1 MKTPHCIARYTCVVA
16 ALAVAA
22 NAQTPASQ
30 EKPNPGE
37 SAAKAQ
43 AVDSQPGATDK
54 RTYLERTI
62 TVTGSARARW
72 EATRGSDL
80 SLTTADS
87 YLVTRVRLGV
97 AFQPVPWLRFY
108 GEAQDARALF
118 YKVNPGAGVSDPFD
132 LRQAYVEGGALE
144 GNGLKLRIGRQ
155 DLVLG
160 SSRLIGTGDW
170 TPTKT
175 FDIARATLTTTQFKL
190 DLLGGSQILADPA
203 RMDRNRPGERFYVA
217 YSVFGRLIP
226 GASIEPYFMAKT
238 ALNVKSKDGKLGD
251 ADTLYAGGRIVGS
264 IRGVFEYN
272 FEGVREAGSYSSDV
286 VRAWGYATG
295 GGWVISKHA
304 WRPHLSSDYVFSTGD
319 SGAKDGVHQSF
330 DYLYG
335 LQQPMNSLTGQFS
348 WRNTRNWRAGGD
360 FSPSKR
366 IKVKL
371 DYRNYWLATT
381 MDGLYSASGTRTVF
395 NTKATSG
402 HVGEGIDAQ
411 VIVTITGKTVVGFG
425 FGNLAPG
432 SYLKQSGK
440 TTGYTY
446 PSLYLVRQ
454 I

>member
-1 MKTPHCIARYTCVVA
+1 MRNLRCITRSTCIAAVL
-16 ALAVAA
+16 ALAA

-30 EKPNPGE
+30 ETAKP
-37 SAAKAQ
+37 
-43 AVDSQPGATDK
+43 DSTDIK
-54 RTYLERTI
+54 SYLERT
-62 TVTGSARARW
+62 VTISGSARARW
-72 EATRGSDL
+72 EATHGSDF

-132 LRQAYVEGGALE
+132 LRQVYVEGGVLE
-144 GNGLKLRIGRQ
+144 GNGFKLRMGRQ

-160 SSRLIGTGDW
+160 SGRLIGTGDW
-170 TPTKT
+170 SPTKT
-175 FDIARATLTTTQFKL
+175 FDVARATFTSTGFKL
-190 DLLGGSQILADPA
+190 DLLGGSQILADPT
-203 RMDRNRPGERFYVA
+203 RMDRNKPGERFYVA
-217 YSVFGRLIP
+217 YSAFGKLIP

-238 ALNVKSKDGKLGD
+238 ALNVKSKDGKPGN
-251 ADTLYAGGRIVGS
+251 ADTLYAGGRIVGT

-272 FEGVREAGSYSSDV
+272 FEGVREAGDYSNDV
-286 VRAWGYATG
+286 VQAWGYVTG
-295 GGWVISKHA
+295 GGWAISKHA

-319 SGAKDGVHQSF
+319 SGVKDGAHQSF

-335 LQQPMNSLTGQFS
+335 LQQPLNSMTGQFS

-366 IKVKL
+366 IKVKV

-411 VIVTITGKTVVGFG
+411 VIVSVTKKTVVGFG

-446 PSLYLVRQ
+446 PSLYLTRQ

>member
-1 MKTPHCIARYTCVVA
+1 MRNLHCIARYTCVVA
-16 ALAVAA
+16 ALTLAA
-22 NAQTPASQ
+22 NAQPPASPD
-30 EKPNPGE
+30 KANPGE
-37 SAAKAQ
+37 SVAKPA
-43 AVDSQPGATDK
+43 STDTK
-54 RTYLERTI
+54 TYLERTI
-62 TVTGSARARW
+62 TITGSARARW
-72 EATRGSDL
+72 EATRGSDF

-87 YLVTRVRLGV
+87 YLATRVRLGV

-118 YKVNPGAGVSDPFD
+118 YKVNPGTGVSDPFD
-132 LRQAYVEGGALE
+132 LRQAYVEGGVLE
-144 GNGLKLRIGRQ
+144 GNGLKLRMGRQ
-155 DLVLG
+155 DLVFG
-160 SSRLIGTGDW
+160 AGRLIGTGDW
-170 TPTKT
+170 GPTKT
-175 FDIARATLTTTQFKL
+175 YDVTRATLTTRAFKL
-190 DLLGGSQILADPA
+190 DLVGGSQILADPT

-217 YSVFGRLIP
+217 YSVFGHLIP

-251 ADTLYAGGRIVGS
+251 ADTLYAGGRVAGS

-272 FEGVREAGSYSSDV
+272 FEGVREAGDYSSDV
-286 VRAWGYATG
+286 VRAWGYAAG
-295 GGWVISKHA
+295 GGWAISKHG
-304 WRPHLSSDYVFSTGD
+304 WRPHLSSDYVFATGD
-319 SGAKDGVHQSF
+319 SGVKDGTHQSF

-335 LQQPMNSLTGQFS
+335 LQQPLNSMSGQFS
-348 WRNTRNWRAGGD
+348 WRNTKNWRAGGD
-360 FSPSKR
+360 FTPSKK
-366 IKVKL
+366 IKVKV

-381 MDGLYSASGTRTVF
+381 MDGLYSATGTRTVF

-411 VIVTITGKTVVGFG
+411 VIVSVTKKTVVGFG

>member
-1 MKTPHCIARYTCVVA
+1 MRNLHCITRCTCVVA
-16 ALAVAA
+16 VLALAA

-30 EKPNPGE
+30 EKAQGATQKLD
-37 SAAKAQ
+37 SAAT
-43 AVDSQPGATDK
+43 DSTPASTDTK
-54 RTYLERTI
+54 TYLERTI
-62 TVTGSARARW
+62 TISGSARARW
-72 EATRGSDL
+72 EATRGSDF

-87 YLVTRVRLGV
+87 YVVTRVRLGM
-97 AFQPVPWLRFY
+97 AFQPVTWLRFY

-132 LRQAYVEGGALE
+132 LRQAYVEGGVLE
-144 GNGLKLRIGRQ
+144 GNGLKLRMGRQ

-160 SSRLIGTGDW
+160 SGRLIGTGDW
-170 TPTKT
+170 SPTKT
-175 FDIARATLTTTQFKL
+175 FDVARATLTTTGFKL
-190 DLLGGSQILADPA
+190 DLVGGSQILADPA

-217 YSVFGRLIP
+217 YSVFGHLIP

-272 FEGVREAGSYSSDV
+272 FEGVREAGDYSSDV
-286 VRAWGYATG
+286 VRAWGYVTG

-319 SGAKDGVHQSF
+319 SGVKDGAHQSF

-335 LQQPMNSLTGQFS
+335 LQQPLNSLTGQFA

-366 IKVKL
+366 IKVKV

-402 HVGEGIDAQ
+402 HVGEGIDLQ
-411 VIVTITGKTVVGFG
+411 VIVSVTRKTVVGFG
-425 FGNLAPG
+425 LGTLAPG

-446 PSLYLVRQ
+446 PSLYLTRQ